1 MTCHASLAL
10 RLLRPLVG
18 KHTTAQGVCGC
29 RYYRRA
35 CPEAVE
41 QEMCALLEDFIRQDP
56 AMVVASGSL
65 MQLLQRLVE
74 GPAAVGDGLPDNT
87 RSPRRDAVF
96 KARGLLV
103 GGWQGATNEEA
114 GACRGAGP
122 ASG

>member
-1 MTCHASLAL
+1 MLFAQQLVPAMTCHASLVL

-18 KHTTAQGVCGC
+18 QHTTAQGVCGC
-29 RYYRRA
+29 RCYRRA

-41 QEMCALLEDFIRQDP
+41 QEMCALLEDFICQDP

-87 RSPRRDAVF
+87 RSPGCSLQGTWA
-96 KARGLLV
+96 A
-103 GGWQGATNEEA
+103 GWWLA
-114 GACRGAGP
+114 GCYK
-122 ASG
+122 